1 MVKKLPYVARRHAK
15 DRGTAI
21 FVVVLVLALLSGI
34 GLFAARVTGSV
45 DAATGYARQAAQ
57 ARALAIFASQMAPAV
72 MTSIGDQMDAARK
85 TGQPTRCSANR
96 YLPNVPC
103 AIRYHQDLVN
113 SSAVSVGS
121 STALLASQ
129 TETTEGSL
137 GPSTGIATVPG
148 IEGNLRVEYF
158 ERFQAPPGRGNN
170 AGSNGSGEMFKVYE
184 YSIAASAQIRP
195 LASLGSASAEW
206 CAPNTE
212 SSSANVQTIRM
223 YVTAP

>member
-1 MVKKLPYVARRHAK
+1 MVKKKPSSTRCHA
-15 DRGTAI
+15 DERGTAI
-21 FVVVLVLALLSGI
+21 FVVVLVMSLLTGI

-57 ARALAIFASQMAPAV
+57 ARALAVFASQMAPAV
-72 MTSIGDQMDAARK
+72 MTSIGEQMDAARR
-85 TGQPTRCSANR
+85 TGQPTPCSANR

-103 AIRYHQDLVN
+103 ALRRHQDLVN

-121 STALLASQ
+121 STALLAPQ
-129 TETTEGSL
+129 TDTTEGSL
-137 GPSTGIATVPG
+137 GPSTGITTVAG
-148 IEGNLRVEYF
+148 VEGNLRIEFF
-158 ERFQAPPGRGNN
+158 ERFQAPPGKGNN

-195 LASLGSASAEW
+195 IPIVGSASAEW
-206 CAPNTE
+206 CSPNTK
-212 SSSANVQTIRM
+212 SSSANVQTVRM